1 MKKRILSIFLT
12 LALLLTLLPTAA
24 FAAGNTICTD
34 MIYKGTKT
42 SSFAQPYA
50 AIAELNANADTAR
63 SGATMDFS
71 ASNAM
76 TSAVPE
82 VPAFVKSFQITE
94 RSKTLT
100 TVDIG
105 TENSYIP
112 VTWESPSDSDQAT
125 LTKIP
130 FRYEVTCGGRT
141 YSGTANEE
149 NRFEPLISLESDF
162 IILFRFGWG
171 SWQ

>member
-82 VPAFVKSFQITE
+82 VPAGCHSDCIQNSLKQEARVSGQVKQHW
-94 RSKTLT
+94 
-100 TVDIG
+100 
-105 TENSYIP
+105 P
-112 VTWESPSDSDQAT
+112 
-125 LTKIP
+125 
-130 FRYEVTCGGRT
+130 
-141 YSGTANEE
+141 ANH
-149 NRFEPLISLESDF
+149 PLLEKCTF
-162 IILFRFGWG
+162 
-171 SWQ
+171 